1 MADIVNLNKARKD
14 KTRRARDSEADA
26 NRRRFGRTRAQKQA
40 DEKTEAR
47 ARKTIDDRRLE
58 PDDKPG
64 DEPDGS

>member
-14 KTRRARDSEADA
+14 KAHRERHSEADA

-40 DEKTEAR
+40 DKNTETR

-58 PDDKPG
+58 PGDNSNDK
-64 DEPDGS
+64 DEG

>member
-14 KTRRARDSEADA
+14 KARRERDSEADA

-40 DEKTEAR
+40 DRDVETR

-58 PDDKPG
+58 PGDTPADKP
-64 DEPDGS
+64 DEG